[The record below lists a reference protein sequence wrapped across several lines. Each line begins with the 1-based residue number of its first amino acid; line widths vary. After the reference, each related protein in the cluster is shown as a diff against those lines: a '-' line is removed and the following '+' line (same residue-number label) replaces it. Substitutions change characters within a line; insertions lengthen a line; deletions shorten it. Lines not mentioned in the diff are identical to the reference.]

1 MVAFVVIELRQ
12 ARPMFDLS
20 LFRNSAFT
28 GVSLSTFAIGC
39 GMFAAFPYITFYL
52 QNALGYSPLGGGLR
66 LLPSTLMAFFV
77 PLVLGRVGDR
87 APGGLLLVAGLALSG
102 TGLLLMSHLSAGSG
116 WTALLAGLVVAGVG
130 IGVANP
136 AIGRLAL
143 GVVAPQRS
151 GMASGISNTFRIAGL
166 TTGVAALGA
175 LFQHR
180 LGASLGQQL
189 GHASPGLTTQVAS
202 EGVRAASRTGLPA
215 HVLLAAY
222 ATGTNEILF
231 VGGLVVLAGAVLAL
245 TMVGTRDRRPV
256 PAVIV
261 LTEAAGRPQVESQ
274 LTRGAEA
281 TGAGLATGRSM
292 AARLVDPGSLGRPGG
307 RGAGRLASAARRRTR
322 RERGKHQQSARAS
335 DASPNCEGGLVA
347 EHKADPS
354 RVGEGS
360 AQRSLHLPRATASAP
375 PIEPKIAWEATAGTC
390 CPASTVF
397 MECW

>member
-1 MVAFVVIELRQ
+1 
-12 ARPMFDLS
+12 
-20 LFRNSAFT
+20 
-28 GVSLSTFAIGC
+28 
-39 GMFAAFPYITFYL
+39 
-52 QNALGYSPLGGGLR
+52 
-66 LLPSTLMAFFV
+66 MAFFV

-202 EGVRAASRTGLPA
+202 EGVACRLKNRAAGPRPL
-215 HVLLAAY
+215 
-222 ATGTNEILF
+222 
-231 VGGLVVLAGAVLAL
+231 GGLCDRDERDPLRRRFGRARRGGAGA
-245 TMVGTRDRRPV
+245 DH
-256 PAVIV
+256 
-261 LTEAAGRPQVESQ
+261 GRHS
-274 LTRGAEA
+274 
-281 TGAGLATGRSM
+281 
-292 AARLVDPGSLGRPGG
+292 
-307 RGAGRLASAARRRTR
+307 
-322 RERGKHQQSARAS
+322 
-335 DASPNCEGGLVA
+335 
-347 EHKADPS
+347 
-354 RVGEGS
+354 
-360 AQRSLHLPRATASAP
+360 
-375 PIEPKIAWEATAGTC
+375 
-390 CPASTVF
+390 
-397 MECW
+397 